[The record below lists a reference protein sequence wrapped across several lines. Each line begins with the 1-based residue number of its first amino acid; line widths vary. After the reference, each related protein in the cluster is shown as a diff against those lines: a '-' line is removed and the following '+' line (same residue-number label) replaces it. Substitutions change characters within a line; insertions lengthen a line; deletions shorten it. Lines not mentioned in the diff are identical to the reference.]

1 MNTKKKT
8 INFNFA
14 KLDNVKVKNMIG
26 NSGREIPNQFLITT
40 NKGIYFQSYK
50 SIIAFVPFGDG
61 KTILGTDWAYSNT
74 TSKYRNDFLGE
85 EKAETQSKIKEGVYL
100 VNPNW

>member
-1 MNTKKKT
+1 MNTEKEL
-8 INFNFA
+8 IDFDFA
-14 KLDNVKVKNMIG
+14 KLDNVKVENMKG
-26 NSGREIPNQFLITT
+26 NSGREIPNQFIITT

-50 SIIAFVPFGDG
+50 SIIAFIPFGDG

-74 TSKYRNDFLGE
+74 TAKYRNQFLGE
-85 EKAETQSKIKEGVYL
+85 EKQETQKKIKEGVYL